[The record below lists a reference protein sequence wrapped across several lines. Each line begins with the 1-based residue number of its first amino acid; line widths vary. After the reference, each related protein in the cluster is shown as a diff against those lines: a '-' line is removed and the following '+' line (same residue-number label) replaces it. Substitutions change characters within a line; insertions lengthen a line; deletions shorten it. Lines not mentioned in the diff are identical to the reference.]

1 MMISEE
7 LKKDIYRIISTFEE
21 DEIDELMDF
30 IKDEKTSREQ
40 YRIDEAKE
48 TLRNCLFEIEDT
60 FGVAVYGKEGKI
72 YVDDLDFCIEH

>member
-7 LKKDIYRIISTFEE
+7 LKKDIYRVISTFEE

-30 IKDEKTSREQ
+30 IKNEKTSREQ

-60 FGVAVYGKEGKI
+60 FGVTVYGEEGKI

>member
-7 LKKDIYRIISTFEE
+7 LKKDIYRVISTFEE

-30 IKDEKTSREQ
+30 IKDEKASREQ
-40 YRIDEAKE
+40 YRIDEAKQ

-60 FGVAVYGKEGKI
+60 LGVGVYGEEGKI

>member
-60 FGVAVYGKEGKI
+60 FGVAVYGEEGKI